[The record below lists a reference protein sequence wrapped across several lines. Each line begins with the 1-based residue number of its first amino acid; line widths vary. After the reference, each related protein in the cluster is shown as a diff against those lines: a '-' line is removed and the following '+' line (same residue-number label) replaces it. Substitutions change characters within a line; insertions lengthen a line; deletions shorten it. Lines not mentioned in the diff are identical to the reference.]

1 MGTRLG
7 KVTLARLADE
17 PSREVWIPAVTV
29 AFSECR

>member
-17 PSREVWIPAVTV
+17 PSREVWIPAVSV
-29 AFSECR
+29 AVAAFR